1 MVDIGNSQPH
11 TNLPLLAFTRFKGP
25 SRFEGALAT
34 GVDVP
39 NPSIEI
45 TRALPHLYVRMIE
58 KNKQMTSP
66 DVLLALVRC
75 ELKARY
81 NGWVAGSYAAF

>member
-1 MVDIGNSQPH
+1 MLSQLTTP
-11 TNLPLLAFTRFKGP
+11 TMCAGASFTSRVMELAFC
-25 SRFEGALAT
+25 
-34 GVDVP
+34 
-39 NPSIEI
+39 PSIEI

>member
-1 MVDIGNSQPH
+1 MNRPEVGKTSVNA
-11 TNLPLLAFTRFKGP
+11 PLGK
-25 SRFEGALAT
+25 SRSLVICVGIC
-34 GVDVP
+34 
-39 NPSIEI
+39 PSIEI

-81 NGWVAGSYAAF
+81 NGWVAGSYTAF